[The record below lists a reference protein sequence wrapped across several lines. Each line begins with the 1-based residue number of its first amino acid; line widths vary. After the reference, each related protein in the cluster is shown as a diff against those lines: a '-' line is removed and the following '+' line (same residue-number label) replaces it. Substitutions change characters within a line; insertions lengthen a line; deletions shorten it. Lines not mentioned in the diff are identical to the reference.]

1 MTATLSKKL
10 DSWQRELLKALSSGK
25 GKYRDYIVRDVWD
38 YINLIGAIKYRGPF
52 GPRRIQN
59 LLYTFG
65 SLQREKIPRSIYN
78 FLSDNGF
85 NL

>member
-25 GKYRDYIVRDVWD
+25 GKYRDYIVRDVWG
-38 YINLIGAIKYRGPF
+38 YVNLVYAMKYRDTF

-59 LLYTFG
+59 LLYTFD
-65 SLQREKIPRSIYN
+65 SFQRERIPRSIYN

-85 NL
+85 DL